1 MKLRNEFLCF
11 FILSFFIIYKSSC
24 LVNTFTFRIVFY
36 DRNVRKTPNKV
47 PSPLWTGFHVN
58 QPNKYLTTLKS
69 ALMLKL
75 QIRFT
80 LLGISHSSVLGVSFP
95 WIIFLSYGLSGMI
108 GKSKFADEQRLLN
121 ELRSIFNVG
130 HFKEMISKSA
140 WEFEA
145 PNAFTISIEIYG
157 SCIAN
162 VFGLS

>member
-1 MKLRNEFLCF
+1 
-11 FILSFFIIYKSSC
+11 
-24 LVNTFTFRIVFY
+24 
-36 DRNVRKTPNKV
+36 
-47 PSPLWTGFHVN
+47 
-58 QPNKYLTTLKS
+58 
-69 ALMLKL
+69 
-75 QIRFT
+75 
-80 LLGISHSSVLGVSFP
+80 
-95 WIIFLSYGLSGMI
+95 MI

-140 WEFEA
+140 WEFGA